1 VELHPFNSH
10 LHSSPANIIP
20 IIPKLIQHPSGAP
33 IPCKHIPSHPIHP
46 SFHPNNMKIH
56 PTNQQM
62 SPADIYATHFNQS
75 IICQILPAHSSM
87 PAMLLHV
94 LLSFCH
100 SGGSVDRFSQ
110 FCQCRQSFVSK
121 GLGTGRLQRFAKSD
135 AFNVGTQWG
144 SLLKVVPQVAG
155 KNCLQVS
162 LDWSKGKKPGNTPS
176 LKQTKNGF
184 L

>member
-1 VELHPFNSH
+1 MKHIQIIQATLEHVLKPELFSYPWNSIPSTHIFMHLLPASQLSRNLSNTHPT
-10 LHSSPANIIP
+10 A
-20 IIPKLIQHPSGAP
+20 
-33 IPCKHIPSHPIHP
+33 IPCKHIPSHPCIHP
-46 SFHPNNMKIH
+46 LFHPNNVNIH
-56 PTNQQM
+56 PTTQQM
-62 SPADIYATHFNQS
+62 SPANIYATHFNQS

-144 SLLKVVPQVAG
+144 SLFKVVPQVAG
-155 KNCLQVS
+155 KNCL
-162 LDWSKGKKPGNTPS
+162 
-176 LKQTKNGF
+176 
-184 L
+184 